1 MDHPKGFADLEN
13 RVWDITRGTQKETER
28 WKRKKKKELEDM
40 ENRISSFNFLYDSLK
55 VRKLIN
61 EGENVF

>member
-28 WKRKKKKELEDM
+28 WKKKKKELEDM

>member
-55 VRKLIN
+55 VRKLIK

>member
-1 MDHPKGFADLEN
+1 MDHPKGFADLEK
-13 RVWDITRGTQKETER
+13 RVWVITRGTQKETER

-55 VRKLIN
+55 VRKLIK